1 MSAYKPQVSNSKYT
15 FKHDLFK
22 GKVLFC
28 TGGRSGICYKIVET
42 MMSHGVDAAIVG
54 RDVKGLAESAEALE
68 KSTGQR
74 CLPASADVRDPKQME
89 KAVKDT
95 VDKYGKID
103 FVICGDTDCMISSSL
118 APITSLSSN
127 AFKAVVDIDLLGTY
141 NTIKATL
148 PYVRESHGSY
158 LHISATLHYRG
169 LPYQAHVSAAK
180 AGVDALS
187 NVLAVEEGPRGVRS
201 NVIAPGPIGNTEGMS
216 RLTPKG
222 WQAQNDIPLGRMG
235 DTSDIA
241 NAALFLFSP
250 AANWIT
256 GTVLAVDG
264 GENHIRQLSLPYPQ
278 SLLDPDSVK
287 GLIKGKL

>member
-1 MSAYKPQVSNSKYT
+1 MSSYKIPVPNSKHT
-15 FKHDLFK
+15 FRDDLFK

-54 RDVKGLAESAEALE
+54 RDAKGLLESAQSLE
-68 KSTGQR
+68 RSTGSK
-74 CLPASADVRDPKQME
+74 CIATSADVRDPEQLG
-89 KAVKDT
+89 KAVKET
-95 VDKYGKID
+95 IDKFGKID
-103 FVICGDTDCMISSSL
+103 YVICGAAGNFL
-118 APITSLSSN
+118 APIDNLSPR
-127 AFKAVVDIDLLGTY
+127 AFKTVIDIDLLGTY
-141 NTIKATL
+141 NTIKATIPHL
-148 PYVRESHGSY
+148 RQSHGAY

-187 NVLAVEEGPRGVRS
+187 NVLAAEEGPRGVRS
-201 NVIAPGPIGNTEGMS
+201 NVLAPGPIGNTEGMS

-222 WQAQNDIPLGRMG
+222 WKPENDIPLGRIG

-241 NAALFLFSP
+241 NAAVFLFSP
-250 AANWIT
+250 AASWIT
-256 GTVLAVDG
+256 GTVTVVDG
-264 GENHIRQLSLPYPQ
+264 GEHHIRQMSLPYPQ

-287 GLIKGKL
+287 GIIKGKL